1 MGCSGTKTIEVKRN
15 NTSPSNSNS
24 NINNDDYNN
33 KNNTDN
39 KSIILNNSN
48 INNNNDYSITN
59 NNMIAER
66 FMFEESGGAK
76 FVVHRNDGMNDFII
90 EITLSKI
97 DERIIHNKAKFIMIL
112 DISGSMS
119 SYVHNLVTKIIP
131 RGLNLLNYRDTDF
144 IHLITFQSKVKY
156 DYITVGQLKKDSSIV
171 GSGDTYMA
179 NVYKNIK
186 FILNSYPKQKNYRIL
201 VLSDGIIYDQEKTKN
216 EAEIIKEFIDVS
228 DFYISSGAIRYN
240 SNESDTKAIS
250 SILMLNTDISKT
262 RVLTNVSSSQSNEE
276 VSQKIYE
283 LFKDDYFATDY
294 ILKSDKIKF
303 RIEPWKEGKNEI
315 KLNEGKNI
323 IFADKNPLIEQI
335 GIYEEGILKYKK
347 NDFKNGYKINYLNYN
362 ALLGVKINMIARKVR
377 INKTSGSIAALEE
390 NKKIINYFENFEK
403 RLPGNNEL
411 EDKIAKELKRAN
423 ELDISKFNNE
433 ELAQYIGV
441 ENNMIPI
448 EDFLKIGKIGEK
460 EEKNINEFFQNVWR
474 EASKIDSAFEKV
486 FFSNKKIKK

>member
-59 NNMIAER
+59 NNIIAER
-66 FMFEESGGAK
+66 FMFKESNSTK

-228 DFYISSGAIRYN
+228 DFYISSGA
-240 SNESDTKAIS
+240 
-250 SILMLNTDISKT
+250 T
-262 RVLTNVSSSQSNEE
+262 R
-276 VSQKIYE
+276 
-283 LFKDDYFATDY
+283 
-294 ILKSDKIKF
+294 
-303 RIEPWKEGKNEI
+303 
-315 KLNEGKNI
+315 
-323 IFADKNPLIEQI
+323 
-335 GIYEEGILKYKK
+335 
-347 NDFKNGYKINYLNYN
+347 
-362 ALLGVKINMIARKVR
+362 
-377 INKTSGSIAALEE
+377 
-390 NKKIINYFENFEK
+390 
-403 RLPGNNEL
+403 
-411 EDKIAKELKRAN
+411 
-423 ELDISKFNNE
+423 
-433 ELAQYIGV
+433 
-441 ENNMIPI
+441 
-448 EDFLKIGKIGEK
+448 
-460 EEKNINEFFQNVWR
+460 
-474 EASKIDSAFEKV
+474 
-486 FFSNKKIKK
+486 

>member
-1 MGCSGTKTIEVKRN
+1 MGSSGTKTIVVKQN
-15 NTSPSNSNS
+15 NTSPSNSNN
-24 NINNDDYNN
+24 NINNDDYNI

-59 NNMIAER
+59 NNIIAER
-66 FMFEESGGAK
+66 FVFEESDGTN

-112 DISGSMS
+112 DTSGSMS
-119 SYVHNLVTKIIP
+119 SYVQNLVTKIIP

-156 DYITVGQLKKDSSIV
+156 DYITVGQLKKDLSIV
-171 GSGDTYMA
+171 GGGATYMA
-179 NVYKNIK
+179 DVYKNIK

-262 RVLTNVSSSQSNEE
+262 RVLTNVSISQSNEE

-315 KLNEGKNI
+315 KLNEGKNV
-323 IFADKNPLIEQI
+323 IFADKNPSIEHV
-335 GIYEEGILKYKK
+335 GIYEEGKLKYTKD
-347 NDFKNGYKINYLNYN
+347 DFKNGYKINYLNYN
-362 ALLGVKINMIARKVR
+362 ALLGVKINMTARKVR

-411 EDKIAKELKRAN
+411 EDKITKELKRAN

-460 EEKNINEFFQNVWR
+460 EEKNINEIFQNVWCD
-474 EASKIDSAFEKV
+474 ALKIDSAFEKV
-486 FFSNKKIKK
+486 FSNKKIKK